1 MVTCAGAD
9 TPVAK
14 FFINCL
20 AETPEDVAAFLV
32 PRVRRVPADSR
43 TLAGSIAQSSYI
55 KYLTKP
61 KAYSQI
67 LARLLAGARKN
78 RFVPED

>member
-1 MVTCAGAD
+1 M
-9 TPVAK
+9 AK

-61 KAYSQI
+61 KAYGQI

-78 RFVPED
+78 RFVPEE

>member
-1 MVTCAGAD
+1 MVRCAGAD

-61 KAYSQI
+61 KAYGQI

-78 RFVPED
+78 RFVPEE